1 MCFHNKGHKESTK
14 DTKEICDWLIGG
26 VWGAA
31 LDPGGAAGPH
41 TFVLPA
47 PPARLRCDGR
57 RPKAAQEIQEI
68 QEVQERP
75 AGDGQ
80 GGCTVK
86 NLSLQASKLSYFL
99 KRAWAVMVR

>member
-1 MCFHNKGHKESTK
+1 M
-14 DTKEICDWLIGG
+14 
-26 VWGAA
+26 
-31 LDPGGAAGPH
+31 
-41 TFVLPA
+41 
-47 PPARLRCDGR
+47 
-57 RPKAAQEIQEI
+57 

>member
-14 DTKEICDWLIGG
+14 DTKEIWDWLIGG

-47 PPARLRCDGR
+47 PPHVFDVPEGDRSPHRRFRRFRRFRSARQATG
-57 RPKAAQEIQEI
+57 KADA
-68 QEVQERP
+68 
-75 AGDGQ
+75 
-80 GGCTVK
+80 
-86 NLSLQASKLSYFL
+86 L
-99 KRAWAVMVR
+99 